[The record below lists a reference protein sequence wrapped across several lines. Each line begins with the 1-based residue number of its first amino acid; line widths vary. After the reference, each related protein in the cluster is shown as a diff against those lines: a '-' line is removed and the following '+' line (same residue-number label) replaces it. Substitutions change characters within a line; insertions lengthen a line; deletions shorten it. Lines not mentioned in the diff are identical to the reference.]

1 MMAENKNLIYAVL
14 TNCCSTDVCRPI
26 LGEPFAKGG
35 NVYASDGRICV
46 RYAGVEGVAPDATA
60 DHKNLP
66 ASIDGFVEIDSEAVL
81 MPEISSYGIALA
93 SYLSMSD
100 VLKYSDKAPDD
111 EGYTSFDEDVDCF
124 ALVRVGGK
132 YFRAAYLRRIT
143 DALSLLGEMS
153 PYFYM
158 KKDMLVVRAGR
169 VRFGMMAVR
178 DVPDDSPD
186 HAIVDASTGEFVH
199 HLSSWMA

>member
-14 TNCCSTDVCRPI
+14 TNCCSTDVCRPV
-26 LGEPFAKGG
+26 LGKPFAKGG

-66 ASIDGFVEIDSEAVL
+66 ESIDGFLEIDADAVPMDDL
-81 MPEISSYGIALA
+81 SAYGIGLA
-93 SYLSMSD
+93 AYLSMAD

-111 EGYTSFDEDVDCF
+111 EGYTSFDDDVDCF
-124 ALVRVGGK
+124 SLVKIGGR
-132 YFRAAYLRRIT
+132 FFGAAYLRRIT

-153 PYFYM
+153 PTFY
-158 KKDMLVVRAGR
+158 KKRDMLIVRAGR

-186 HAIVDASTGEFVH
+186 NAIVDAATGEFVH